1 MKRLMGWMTLGFAGM
16 SLVFLVLAYR
26 LPTATAAL
34 CAAAICWAAGF
45 AWFVKFGR
53 RAGGRMRRV
62 FAAAFLALCA
72 VLVGCAAWCIWN
84 IAKG

>member
-16 SLVFLVLAYR
+16 SLGFLALAFL

-53 RAGGRMRRV
+53 RARGRMRRV
-62 FAAAFLALCA
+62 FAAAFLVLCA
-72 VLVGCAAWCIWN
+72 VPVGCAVWCVLVFLKI
-84 IAKG
+84 